1 MRGASARTRG
11 AFARPPGSQS
21 WGRRRLGLD
30 WVAPLSIA
38 AAAIFVYLNGAVFSS
53 YNAVHVDLS
62 INLTAAHAI
71 AHGQDPYG
79 ETTLLARAEALH
91 SPTALI
97 YSTLFTSYIQPPTS
111 ALAVVPL
118 TVLSWRDATHAYLI
132 LNNLFLIAAV
142 ALTLLTVRPT
152 VPVPWAIAGAALI
165 TAGFSQ
171 IYSSFALG
179 QVDASITLLLVL
191 GLRGYSRGRPA
202 VAGGAIAAAAAIKLI
217 PVVLILYFLW
227 KREYRVVAWTL
238 GAGAA
243 LLLLSLAAVGPDT
256 YWTYLHHT
264 LPGLMKG
271 STHYAN
277 MSAAGAFNRLFIKQL
292 GFLGPLMSLDEVPS
306 SLGARL
312 LTLATAAG
320 LCAAIAFAV
329 ARPRTVPAGDSPPE
343 QGYVLEY
350 YLVLTAGLLVSS
362 VSWEFYS
369 IWLLP
374 LFLSV
379 FLAPSRV
386 LPPGRGARLLIMG
399 ACLIA
404 YVVLNYP
411 GGRVGREYFF
421 DVNGLFYHPG
431 LVPGAW
437 VEEHVFHLY
446 GGHLTLV
453 PLWRLAA
460 LVLLALTLMAAAF
473 RQKTSPG
480 RTASSG
486 RAMRS

>member
-1 MRGASARTRG
+1 
-11 AFARPPGSQS
+11 
-21 WGRRRLGLD
+21 
-30 WVAPLSIA
+30 
-38 AAAIFVYLNGAVFSS
+38 
-53 YNAVHVDLS
+53 
-62 INLTAAHAI
+62 
-71 AHGQDPYG
+71 
-79 ETTLLARAEALH
+79 LL
-91 SPTALI
+91 
-97 YSTLFTSYIQPPTS
+97 
-111 ALAVVPL
+111 
-118 TVLSWRDATHAYLI
+118 
-132 LNNLFLIAAV
+132 
-142 ALTLLTVRPT
+142 
-152 VPVPWAIAGAALI
+152 

-179 QVDASITLLLVL
+179 QVDASITMLVVL
-191 GLRGYSRGRPA
+191 GLWGYSRGRPA

-217 PVVLILYFLW
+217 PAVLILYFLW
-227 KREYRVVAWTL
+227 KREFRVAAWAVA
-238 GAGAA
+238 AGVA

-277 MSAAGAFNRLFIKQL
+277 MSAGGAFNRLFIKQL

-320 LCAAIAFAV
+320 LCVAIAFVV
-329 ARPRTVPAGDSPPE
+329 APRPRAAPDRHNPPE
-343 QGYVLEY
+343 QAYVLEY
-350 YLVLTAGLLVSS
+350 YLVLTAGLVVSS

-379 FLAPSRV
+379 FLAPGRV
-386 LPPGRGARLLIMG
+386 LPPGRVARLLIVG

-404 YVVLNYP
+404 YVALNYP

-460 LVLLALTLMAAAF
+460 LAFLALTLMAAVF
-473 RQKTSPG
+473 RQKTTPG
-480 RTASSG
+480 RAAPAG
-486 RAMRS
+486 PAMRS